1 MNAPRD
7 LPLTERPSA
16 APDVPHVQWLALAE
30 LSAPAC
36 TEAAENA
43 GDPALP
49 PPAAADH
56 PLLGVRTRV
65 EVKVGGL
72 AISVGDLLAT
82 RRDDVLPLDRGVD
95 DLVDLLVHGQVVA
108 RGQLVAVD
116 DRFAIRIV
124 EPPSPL
130 AP

>member
-7 LPLTERPSA
+7 LPTDGA
-16 APDVPHVQWLALAE
+16 AAHVPQVQWLTLAE
-30 LSAPAC
+30 LV
-36 TEAAENA
+36 
-43 GDPALP
+43 
-49 PPAAADH
+49 PPARDTAANAEAGPLPAAGSADH

-65 EVKVGGL
+65 EVGVGGL
-72 AISVGDLLAT
+72 ALSVGDLLAT
-82 RRDDVLPLDRGVD
+82 RADDVLPLDRSVD
-95 DLVDLLVHGQVVA
+95 DLVDLLVQGQVVA